1 MGTVAFLISYDEERY
16 LEECVYYIKRL
27 QAPAGIQVEIAGV
40 RDVSGEEGAL
50 LEAVRENQAEYK
62 VCLDQRMFLV
72 DDHFLYKMLEFFWRN
87 PKVGAAGILGGGS
100 LEGTE
105 QGRLLLWDENGI
117 GEFHVWREEGKDG
130 SVQEARSVPEGV
142 EARGEEGQGAVLER
156 GEEEAGS
163 VPEGVEARGEEEQ
176 GAVLERGAERRGNVP
191 ESVGA
196 GGKERAG
203 GVSESVE
210 ARGEGAEAEGGQGP
224 GNAPEGKR
232 GAQGL
237 YAQVDHLS
245 SMLLMTRCDTVDC
258 AAIKEYGYE
267 LAVPYQSASMCLYDC
282 RENGTQGPWAE
293 YSFWLL
299 RVEMSHDLECAGKVR
314 QMLLEGRLPY
324 KEHRRNVERQA
335 FTKVITGYFW
345 EDFLFGKKPGRY
357 LAPDGAVPVMGGA
370 KLHVAMAFNHGYVV
384 YAAVMLQSLYENN
397 KLCAIYVHILQC
409 ELSEMDKSLLQ
420 GQAREFGNEVLFY
433 DCRKEWLPE
442 GCLVTQEWSLE
453 AYFRLFMADVLPEW
467 VDRVLYLDVD
477 VIVNR
482 PLYEFYFMDMQEK
495 DIVACRDF
503 SLVMKEGFTDK
514 RKELFAKQ
522 EGKDFVYFNSGVML
536 VDMGR
541 LRDKA
546 RGADYLEVA
555 KELQGRLLAPDQDI
569 LNMVH
574 WEHVGLVDE
583 FRYDLFQGCLKDLT
597 PEEVRQQAS
606 IIHYAGPKPWQVSDV
621 TLHAHRVWWEYAGRV
636 GFLQRNF
643 SGA

>member
-1 MGTVAFLISYDEERY
+1 M
-16 LEECVYYIKRL
+16 
-27 QAPAGIQVEIAGV
+27 
-40 RDVSGEEGAL
+40 
-50 LEAVRENQAEYK
+50 
-62 VCLDQRMFLV
+62 
-72 DDHFLYKMLEFFWRN
+72 
-87 PKVGAAGILGGGS
+87 
-100 LEGTE
+100 
-105 QGRLLLWDENGI
+105 
-117 GEFHVWREEGKDG
+117 
-130 SVQEARSVPEGV
+130 
-142 EARGEEGQGAVLER
+142 
-156 GEEEAGS
+156 
-163 VPEGVEARGEEEQ
+163 
-176 GAVLERGAERRGNVP
+176 
-191 ESVGA
+191 
-196 GGKERAG
+196 
-203 GVSESVE
+203 
-210 ARGEGAEAEGGQGP
+210 
-224 GNAPEGKR
+224 
-232 GAQGL
+232 
-237 YAQVDHLS
+237 
-245 SMLLMTRCDTVDC
+245 
-258 AAIKEYGYE
+258 
-267 LAVPYQSASMCLYDC
+267 
-282 RENGTQGPWAE
+282 
-293 YSFWLL
+293 
-299 RVEMSHDLECAGKVR
+299 
-314 QMLLEGRLPY
+314 
-324 KEHRRNVERQA
+324 
-335 FTKVITGYFW
+335 
-345 EDFLFGKKPGRY
+345 
-357 LAPDGAVPVMGGA
+357 
-370 KLHVAMAFNHGYVV
+370 
-384 YAAVMLQSLYENN
+384 
-397 KLCAIYVHILQC
+397 
-409 ELSEMDKSLLQ
+409 
-420 GQAREFGNEVLFY
+420 
-433 DCRKEWLPE
+433 
-442 GCLVTQEWSLE
+442 E